1 MNEQIIYTLLFD
13 ERNWFTY
20 VVTSFFINWSKLRKK
35 IKRNNLKNL
44 IRAGSSI
51 SITAKYIYIY
61 IYAIKIHAL
70 SICRVPRE
78 SSRISDLVK
87 SPYEIVRKP
96 KMKIRLTDW
105 LVPHESAAGI
115 YENCITLGFDRIYLI
130 ANKSYIYRERE
141 TISNVRDW
149 TWPISTPGE
158 SWNRIAKS
166 L

>member
-13 ERNWFTY
+13 ERNWFTND

-61 IYAIKIHAL
+61 AIKIHAL

-78 SSRISDLVK
+78 SSNISDLVK

-130 ANKSYIYRERE
+130 ANKSYIYIERD
-141 TISNVRDW
+141 N
-149 TWPISTPGE
+149 
-158 SWNRIAKS
+158 

>member
-13 ERNWFTY
+13 ERNWFTND

-61 IYAIKIHAL
+61 AIKIHVL

-78 SSRISDLVK
+78 SSSISDLVK

-130 ANKSYIYRERE
+130 GNKSYIYIERD
-141 TISNVRDW
+141 N
-149 TWPISTPGE
+149 
-158 SWNRIAKS
+158 

>member
-13 ERNWFTY
+13 ERNWFTND

-44 IRAGSSI
+44 IRAESSI

-61 IYAIKIHAL
+61 IYAIKIHVL
-70 SICRVPRE
+70 SIYRVPRE

-130 ANKSYIYRERE
+130 ANKSYIYIERD
-141 TISNVRDW
+141 N
-149 TWPISTPGE
+149 
-158 SWNRIAKS
+158 

>member
-13 ERNWFTY
+13 ERNWFTND

-51 SITAKYIYIY
+51 SITANIY
-61 IYAIKIHAL
+61 IYAIKIHVL

-105 LVPHESAAGI
+105 LVPHESVAGI

-130 ANKSYIYRERE
+130 ANKSYIYIERD
-141 TISNVRDW
+141 N
-149 TWPISTPGE
+149 
-158 SWNRIAKS
+158 